1 MVHSEPVIVLCVL
14 YLFRF
19 YVLQYNKIA
28 HLQTQHFSSNLQSIC
43 DPFYR
48 TSTAGGYNLRGCK
61 FAALHALYSL
71 VGQSTV
77 EEQVIMAEKR
87 KLLAEIDKCFKKI
100 DEGVE
105 LFEETMVKMHE
116 ANSDNQREKY
126 QDDLKK
132 EIKKLQRLRDQV
144 KGWQNCSEIKDK
156 DKLTHY
162 RKVIEQRM
170 EQFKDIERE
179 NKTKPHSKQG
189 LSAEEKL
196 DPREKEKVDT
206 IEWLQSQIRELSDE
220 ADRTESQIESLS
232 TLDAGKRRG
241 KKEDGKKGEKE
252 KRMEEL
258 KRHLDRM
265 KFHIGK
271 LEVCMRMVNNESLES
286 KRVMEV
292 LKDPLEMYIEALDPD
307 YEGDADELDNLD
319 PEDAYEELDLGA
331 LSAQIGGIQI
341 GPLDEEKENGH
352 DNGSTHDSSIGDDGL
367 PRSGGSRHGSQDT
380 PASPAPRR
388 TVAAASVPVTPA
400 KDGSVESGQ
409 LGSLTGI
416 NQATPPPPPPGIPYN
431 SVAAGRIAASSSA
444 TNASISTTSPI
455 ANANVVNAKTTV
467 IATRPGANSTSGVQL
482 VQLVT
487 STSTQPNS
495 TSAQDDDAGSTISS
509 QNEGGAMS
517 SVETTLSTQD
527 DSLVP
532 TASHSTSANGTSS
545 ENPSL
550 STPTA
555 TAAQHFAFTNELYAA
570 NEASAALSADGSTTS
585 AMADV
590 VEGTTQRTVSESGG
604 GRRSGDVGLD
614 AADDP
619 LRVLRLSQQNQQPA
633 NTEPQRAHIP
643 AWLGASPLGRIPT
656 TNEMDMQ
663 LAALEASLARTPLPM
678 DSERPR
684 TYLPKIPCPCASYYP
699 QVSAQNVD
707 TLEYYLRLS
716 PETLFF
722 IFYYMEGTRAQLLAA
737 KALKKLSW
745 RFHTKYLTWFQRHEE
760 PKQITD
766 DFEQG
771 TYVQGFRV
779 KPGQSLAVMGSAVQY
794 LYLVLCY
801 LQSLVWSS
809 RSRRSI

>member
-1 MVHSEPVIVLCVL
+1 
-14 YLFRF
+14 
-19 YVLQYNKIA
+19 
-28 HLQTQHFSSNLQSIC
+28 
-43 DPFYR
+43 
-48 TSTAGGYNLRGCK
+48 
-61 FAALHALYSL
+61 
-71 VGQSTV
+71 
-77 EEQVIMAEKR
+77 MAEKR

-162 RKVIEQRM
+162 RKIIEQRM

-241 KKEDGKKGEKE
+241 KKEEGKKGEKE

-352 DNGSTHDSSIGDDGL
+352 DSGSTHDSSGGDDGVS
-367 PRSGGSRHGSQDT
+367 RSGGSRHGSQDT

-400 KDGSVESGQ
+400 KLAKDGSVETGQ
-409 LGSLTGI
+409 LSSLSGV

-455 ANANVVNAKTTV
+455 ANANTVNAKTTV
-467 IATRPGANSTSGVQL
+467 IATRPGANSTGGVQI

-487 STSTQPNS
+487 STSTQQNS

-509 QNEGGAMS
+509 QNE
-517 SVETTLSTQD
+517 
-527 DSLVP
+527 
-532 TASHSTSANGTSS
+532 
-545 ENPSL
+545 
-550 STPTA
+550 
-555 TAAQHFAFTNELYAA
+555 
-570 NEASAALSADGSTTS
+570 ASAALSADGSTAS

-590 VEGTTQRTVSESGG
+590 VEGTTQRTLSESGG
-604 GRRSGDVGLD
+604 GRRSGDVALD
-614 AADDP
+614 TADDP

-633 NTEPQRAHIP
+633 NTEPQR
-643 AWLGASPLGRIPT
+643 
-656 TNEMDMQ
+656 
-663 LAALEASLARTPLPM
+663 
-678 DSERPR
+678 
-684 TYLPKIPCPCASYYP
+684 
-699 QVSAQNVD
+699 
-707 TLEYYLRLS
+707 YYLRLS

-771 TYVQGFRV
+771 TYVYFDYEKWSQRKKESFTKDDVLLSWVPLYNTSISSFDISNLSCGHLEVVVSYEHLRAIV
-779 KPGQSLAVMGSAVQY
+779 PCAGSSSLN
-794 LYLVLCY
+794 LH
-801 LQSLVWSS
+801 
-809 RSRRSI
+809 

>member
-1 MVHSEPVIVLCVL
+1 
-14 YLFRF
+14 
-19 YVLQYNKIA
+19 
-28 HLQTQHFSSNLQSIC
+28 
-43 DPFYR
+43 
-48 TSTAGGYNLRGCK
+48 
-61 FAALHALYSL
+61 
-71 VGQSTV
+71 
-77 EEQVIMAEKR
+77 MAEKR

-105 LFEETMVKMHE
+105 LFEETMMKMQE

-162 RKVIEQRM
+162 RKLIEQRM

-196 DPREKEKVDT
+196 DPREKEKVET

-220 ADRTESQIESLS
+220 ADRTESQIESIS
-232 TLDAGKRRG
+232 SVDAGKRRG

-265 KFHIGK
+265 KFHMGK

-286 KRVMEV
+286 KRVMDV
-292 LKDPLEMYIEALDPD
+292 LKDPLEMYVDALVDPD
-307 YEGDADELDNLD
+307 YEGDTDHLENLD
-319 PEDAYEELDLGA
+319 PEDAYEELNLGA

-341 GPLDEEKENGH
+341 GSLDEEKENGH
-352 DNGSTHDSSIGDDGL
+352 DNGSANEGSGIDEGNS
-367 PRSGGSRHGSQDT
+367 RSGGSRHGSQDT

-400 KDGSVESGQ
+400 KDGSTEAGQVSSLSGV
-409 LGSLTGI
+409 

-431 SVAAGRIAASSSA
+431 SVAAGRITASSSL
-444 TNASISTTSPI
+444 TNTSGPTTSPP
-455 ANANVVNAKTTV
+455 ANVVNAKTTV
-467 IATRPGANSTSGVQL
+467 IATRPSANSSGGVQL

-487 STSTQPNS
+487 STSTQQNS
-495 TSAQDDDAGSTISS
+495 ASIQDDDAGSTISS
-509 QNEGGAMS
+509 QNE
-517 SVETTLSTQD
+517 
-527 DSLVP
+527 
-532 TASHSTSANGTSS
+532 
-545 ENPSL
+545 
-550 STPTA
+550 
-555 TAAQHFAFTNELYAA
+555 
-570 NEASAALSADGSTTS
+570 ASAALSADGSTAS

-590 VEGTTQRTVSESGG
+590 VEGVQRIPGESGSP
-604 GRRSGDVGLD
+604 RRSGDVGLD
-614 AADDP
+614 AADDT
-619 LRVLRLSQQNQQPA
+619 LRVLRLSQQNQQPV

-643 AWLGASPLGRIPT
+643 AWLGASPLGRTQT
-656 TNEMDMQ
+656 TSEMEMQ

-771 TYVQGFRV
+771 TYVYFDYEKQGFRV
-779 KPGQSLAVMGSAVQY
+779 KPGQRFAVMGSTVQY
-794 LYLVLCY
+794 LL
-801 LQSLVWSS
+801 SLHLLSPISLIMWSS
-809 RSRRSI
+809 RSRVFSIETSSSSTSSSSSSPVCYHPVLAVRLSCSN

>member
-1 MVHSEPVIVLCVL
+1 
-14 YLFRF
+14 
-19 YVLQYNKIA
+19 
-28 HLQTQHFSSNLQSIC
+28 
-43 DPFYR
+43 
-48 TSTAGGYNLRGCK
+48 
-61 FAALHALYSL
+61 
-71 VGQSTV
+71 
-77 EEQVIMAEKR
+77 MAEKR

-144 KGWQNCSEIKDK
+144 KGWQNCSEIKVPDK

-162 RKVIEQRM
+162 RKIIEQRM

-352 DNGSTHDSSIGDDGL
+352 DNGSTHDSSGGDDGVS
-367 PRSGGSRHGSQDT
+367 RSGGSRHGSQDT

-400 KDGSVESGQ
+400 KLAKLVLNPLQSSRPLVMLICVHFRDGSVETGQ
-409 LGSLTGI
+409 LTSLTGV

-444 TNASISTTSPI
+444 TNASVSTISPTGNP
-455 ANANVVNAKTTV
+455 NVVNAKTTV
-467 IATRPGANSTSGVQL
+467 IATYVSVVVLDSLTRPGANSAGGVQL

-487 STSTQPNS
+487 STSTQQNS
-495 TSAQDDDAGSTISS
+495 TSAQDDDASSTISS
-509 QNEGGAMS
+509 QN
-517 SVETTLSTQD
+517 
-527 DSLVP
+527 
-532 TASHSTSANGTSS
+532 

-570 NEASAALSADGSTTS
+570 NE
-585 AMADV
+585 
-590 VEGTTQRTVSESGG
+590 
-604 GRRSGDVGLD
+604 
-614 AADDP
+614 
-619 LRVLRLSQQNQQPA
+619 
-633 NTEPQRAHIP
+633 
-643 AWLGASPLGRIPT
+643 
-656 TNEMDMQ
+656 
-663 LAALEASLARTPLPM
+663 
-678 DSERPR
+678 
-684 TYLPKIPCPCASYYP
+684 
-699 QVSAQNVD
+699 
-707 TLEYYLRLS
+707 
-716 PETLFF
+716 
-722 IFYYMEGTRAQLLAA
+722 
-737 KALKKLSW
+737 
-745 RFHTKYLTWFQRHEE
+745 
-760 PKQITD
+760 
-766 DFEQG
+766 
-771 TYVQGFRV
+771 
-779 KPGQSLAVMGSAVQY
+779 
-794 LYLVLCY
+794 
-801 LQSLVWSS
+801 
-809 RSRRSI
+809 